1 MTETSENPYLEGDYH
16 LDDEAIRFTGLDECI
31 IGVDDRGYLAYCY
44 NRMLALF
51 MKREDWTEEE
61 AEEWISF
68 NVLGIQPATYAII
81 YGHEN

>member
-1 MTETSENPYLEGDYH
+1 MDTPYLEGDYH

-44 NRMLALF
+44 NRMMRHF
-51 MKREDWTEEE
+51 MKEMNPEE